1 MARVFDV
8 VEYPSEMADEL
19 VHRFPET
26 GIADLRFGSQVIVRE
41 SQAAVFFRDG
51 RALDVLG
58 PGRHTISTANVP
70 LLTNLLGKLFGDRT
84 PFTAEVYFV
93 SMREF
98 ADRKWGTPQPIIVRN
113 TGVGLGIALLQ
124 GFGTYSFQVKD
135 PQQFVTQ
142 IVGQLGAYRTS
153 DIETRLRTMLLSRL
167 QDLLGETTS
176 QKNVLDLI
184 GLTDEL
190 GAGVRAKS
198 QDDFLAIG
206 LLLKSFYIGNL
217 KPSDKS
223 AKELREMGMLDMQT
237 YTQLQAAD
245 AMRDAAQNP
254 SGGAGLTAG
263 IGAGMGI
270 GNVLS
275 GSLAGMTQ
283 GQSQTQPTTPSAS
296 NVMPD
301 IMTPSEAA
309 GFLKVSEEDVVAAI
323 NAGDL
328 KARKIG
334 SAYRISKD
342 ALQDYLRG
350 RFYKSVQ
357 KKVGTNANLFYSTRW
372 LYESTPVSYP
382 QPPRSVQPRHMTMA
396 RMSPHPV
403 LRNH

>member
-1 MARVFDV
+1 MARIFDV
-8 VEYPSEMADEL
+8 VEYPSEMTDEI

-58 PGRHTISTANVP
+58 PGRHTITTANVP
-70 LLTNLLGKLFGDRT
+70 LLTGLLGKLFGDRT

-113 TGVGLGIALLQ
+113 PGVGLGIALLQ
-124 GFGTYSFQVKD
+124 GFGTYSFQVRD

-153 DIETRLRTMLLSRL
+153 DIETRLRIMLLSKL
-167 QDLLGETTS
+167 QDVLGETAS
-176 QKNVLDLI
+176 NNKNVMDLI
-184 GLTDEL
+184 GLTEEL
-190 GAGVRAKS
+190 GAAVRAKA
-198 QDDFLAIG
+198 QDDFAAIG
-206 LLLKSFYIGNL
+206 LTLKSFYIGNL

-223 AKELREMGMLDMQT
+223 AEELRSMGMLDMQT

-270 GNVLS
+270 GGVLNQ
-275 GSLAGMTQ
+275 SLQNMGQAQQQ
-283 GQSQTQPTTPSAS
+283 GATQPSVPSTG
-296 NVMPD
+296 VVLD
-301 IMTPSEAA
+301 VMTPAEAA
-309 GFLKVSEEDVVAAI
+309 AAMRVSEEDVVAAI
-323 NAGDL
+323 TAGEL
-328 KARKIG
+328 RARKIG

-342 ALQDYLRG
+342 ALEEYLRG
-350 RFYKSVQ
+350 
-357 KKVGTNANLFYSTRW
+357 
-372 LYESTPVSYP
+372 
-382 QPPRSVQPRHMTMA
+382 
-396 RMSPHPV
+396 
-403 LRNH
+403 